1 MPEEIA
7 GSIGSTGTTAETIPP
22 WSGLQG
28 VDTSTVKLTTILLNG
43 LNYHQWAHAVNI
55 ALEGRGLL
63 EFITGEFEKPDQATK
78 PKEYKQWRKL
88 DCQVLTLIQNS
99 IEPKIGEI
107 FFSHTSSKDLWDAIA
122 KHYGKR
128 KNHSHI
134 YHLKENIKQISQN
147 QRPVIEYI
155 TDLKRGWEELKLY
168 QLPTSDPNM
177 VRDRENEQVYK
188 FLSGLDDSFEAIRA
202 QILLSAELPHLDD
215 VMATVEGE
223 ETRRLLIVRSSASQE
238 RTEAQAMAVRKPNPR
253 SGKGTDWCDNC
264 KKEGHPRDKCWFLH
278 PHLRPKWWTEKEEGK
293 SGAAENS
300 KRDKKR
306 GFGAGVRH
314 GEDEGVK
321 APRNGSV
328 AERLGTGSA
337 STSTRE
343 ELGSL
348 LAQLTRLLKP
358 NSEKN
363 AGFEI
368 QDEDW

>member
-1 MPEEIA
+1 MPDEVID
-7 GSIGSTGTTAETIPP
+7 STGGTGTNTETVPL
-22 WSGLQG
+22 WSSLQG

-43 LNYHQWAHAVNI
+43 SNYHQWSHAINI

-63 EFITGEFEKPDQATK
+63 EFITGEFEKPDQTTK

-107 FFSHTSSKDLWDAIA
+107 FFSHTNSKDLWDAIA

-134 YHLKENIKQISQN
+134 YHLKEKIKQITQN
-147 QRPVIEYI
+147 QRPIIAYI

-177 VRDRENEQVYK
+177 VKDRENEQVYK

-223 ETRRLLIVRSSASQE
+223 ETRRLLMASSSAGQE
-238 RTEAQAMAVRKPNPR
+238 RTETQAMVARNSNPR
-253 SGKGTDWCDNC
+253 SGKGSDWCENC
-264 KKEGHPRDKCWFLH
+264 KKEEHPREKCWFLH
-278 PHLRPKWWTEKEEGK
+278 PHLRPKWWKEKVDGK
-293 SGAAENS
+293 VGAAENS
-300 KRDKKR
+300 KKKEKR
-306 GFGAGVRH
+306 GYGAVRY
-314 GEDEGVK
+314 GEDEGTKIFRSAV
-321 APRNGSV
+321 
-328 AERLGTGSA
+328 ELGTGARSA
-337 STSTRE
+337 STSTQI

-348 LAQLTRLLKP
+348 LAQLTKLLKP
-358 NSEKN
+358 EKFP
-363 AGFEI
+363 GFEI
-368 QDEDW
+368 QEEDW